1 MIGLNAWKTGWVLEL
16 KTHGDEQ
23 TKDYRSPEAEG
34 LARKAKAYGANRRP
48 EASNR
53 MTLAESIP
61 AATMVA
67 LGIGGLA
74 KQWQAFPDRYIP
86 TLVAVVGA
94 VIVPALAGYS
104 AQNLV
109 AGLSAGLAA
118 TGANQALRQIQK
130 NQ

>member
-1 MIGLNAWKTGWVLEL
+1 
-16 KTHGDEQ
+16 
-23 TKDYRSPEAEG
+23 
-34 LARKAKAYGANRRP
+34 
-48 EASNR
+48 

-61 AATMVA
+61 SATMVA
-67 LGIGGLA
+67 LGVGGLA

-94 VIVPALAGYS
+94 VIVPALAGWS
-104 AQNLV
+104 ASNLV

-118 TGANQALRQIQK
+118 TGANQAFRQIQK